1 MRPASGLPAWTAS
14 HLQYKDY
21 GRNYKP
27 SNSKVKFQNYPLGE
41 NIMSIE
47 KAVEAIIK
55 EAQERGDFD
64 NLKGKGQP
72 IDLDAYFETPEDLR
86 LAYTALKNAGMV
98 SPEVELLQEIA
109 ALKERLASTYE
120 ETQRNKLKKILHD
133 KQLEFNIMMERQKKL
148 LKG

>member
-1 MRPASGLPAWTAS
+1 
-14 HLQYKDY
+14 
-21 GRNYKP
+21 
-27 SNSKVKFQNYPLGE
+27 
-41 NIMSIE
+41 MSIE

-86 LAYTALKNAGMV
+86 LAYSALKNAGMV

-109 ALKERLASTYE
+109 ELKERLASTFE
-120 ETQRNKLKKILHD
+120 EAQLNRIKKIIQD
-133 KQLEFNIMMERQKKL
+133 KQLQFNIMLERQKKHR
-148 LKG
+148 KG